1 MSHLLKSNVSNLDR
15 ASFERLL
22 RLATNESV
30 FIFNKTFYKQLDGV
44 ALGSSLDPNLANS
57 FIMLP

>member
-44 ALGSSLDPNLANS
+44 AMGSSLDPNLAN
-57 FIMLP
+57 